1 MTSGKAADDGSEA
14 AGRGPHGHH
23 HHADHD
29 HHPGDGAHLHVVDKS
44 SPTPRGGT
52 MTVRTQAIGL
62 GERLFLASALERIA
76 MAAVLVV
83 LIWLAV
89 RWAAA

>member
-1 MTSGKAADDGSEA
+1 MAPGQA
-14 AGRGPHGHH
+14 AGGEDGAGGARPGGH

-29 HHPGDGAHLHVVDKS
+29 HHRHDGPPREATGGS
-44 SPTPRGGT
+44 SSAFHGRT
-52 MTVRTQAIGL
+52 MTGRPRTIAL
-62 GERLFLASALERIA
+62 GERLFLASALDRVA
-76 MAAVLVV
+76 MAAVLVA